1 MSKNDVLQT
10 GVIGVGTM
18 GQHHARVYDELRDCE
33 LVGVA
38 DADKERAREIADEYD
53 TAVLETQALI
63 EQTDA
68 VTIAVPTAYHY
79 ELASDCLDAET
90 HVLIEKPFV
99 DEPARGRELIER
111 ADEQDLVIQVGHIER
126 FNPVTETLRQIVPG
140 LDVISVTAER
150 LGPPPSRRIEDTAVM
165 DLMIH
170 DADIVRSLLD
180 GSIESVR
187 ASGNADGRYGTATL
201 EFDTGVIVKLT
212 ASRVTQR
219 KVRTLTITA
228 TDCYVTVDY
237 IDQSVEIHRQS
248 APEYVTENGDMR
260 YRHESIVEH
269 PAVDTGEPLRFEL
282 ESFLD
287 AVRTGAEPRVSGE
300 DALEALA
307 LVSEIN
313 QKAFGSPK
321 KTVEVVQD

>member
-201 EFDTGVIVKLT
+201 EFDTGVIAKLT

-228 TDCYVTVDY
+228 TDYYVTVDY